1 MNNGT
6 PVMTA
11 IGALTVYDSENII
24 RHAILGSALCFEALR
39 ARSGFLHPKIQE
51 KAIEKISIFKENP
64 YDSRLDTHKLHG
76 EDKDAWAFSIT
87 DHYRIKFTFQSGD
100 KALFLEIGTHD
111 IYK

>member
-1 MNNGT
+1 MH
-6 PVMTA
+6 
-11 IGALTVYDSENII
+11 IGVANSFRKTF
-24 RHAILGSALCFEALR
+24 RR
-39 ARSGFLHPKIQE
+39 LHPKIQE